1 MKSIKSLLLVA
12 AAMFTTASYAQVD
25 KTFSFV
31 DKDGK
36 EIPSG
41 TVWTANHVEK
51 DPFDDEGAEQI
62 PSELFVRNNTNEK
75 KGVGTLYNITR
86 LDNGSFQCCFPA
98 SCADA
103 TDKLGMGRTEGGPMN
118 PNQTKSLNTEWF
130 PKADGTCEVTFKL
143 EYYNIEIQKVGIMT
157 KEVYELVD
165 EEDLDNPMPSI
176 TIIFTKGA
184 TAINGIKDGQNVE
197 VTGIYDATGKQ
208 IQTTQ
213 KGLNIVKLSNGK
225 TVKIVK

>member
-1 MKSIKSLLLVA
+1 MKSIKSLLLIA

-36 EIPSG
+36 EIKSG
-41 TVWTANHVEK
+41 TVWTANHVEE
-51 DPFDDEGAEQI
+51 DDFGTTQV
-62 PSELFVRNNTNEK
+62 PSEVFVKNNTNERQGIGTFVNVK
-75 KGVGTLYNITR
+75 KIESGNFRI
-86 LDNGSFQCCFPA
+86 CFPMNCM
-98 SCADA
+98 SGI
-103 TDKLGMGRTEGGPMN
+103 TGGMVRTEGGAMN
-118 PNQTKSLNTEWF
+118 AGETKTLASEWF
-130 PKADGTCEVTFKL
+130 PEADGVCDVLVKL
-143 EYYNIEIQKVGIMT
+143 EYYNINKNKWGMESF
-157 KEVYELVD
+157 ERVD
-165 EEDLDNPMPSI
+165 DEDLDNPMPSI
-176 TIIFTKGA
+176 TIHFVKGA
-184 TAINGIKDGQNVE
+184 TAINGIKDGANVE